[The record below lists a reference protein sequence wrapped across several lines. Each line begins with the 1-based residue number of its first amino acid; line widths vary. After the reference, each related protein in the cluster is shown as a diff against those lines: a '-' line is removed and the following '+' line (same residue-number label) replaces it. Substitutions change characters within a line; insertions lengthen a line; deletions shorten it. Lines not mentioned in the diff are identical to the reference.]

1 MSHGDH
7 DRVVMA
13 SRKPDGTP
21 DQTPDFEYIGDKDT
35 SIKAT
40 EKQLTEQRVSAAD
53 VEARG
58 VTASGEGEFVED
70 PSIAKVAK
78 AHEAA
83 AKDAAK
89 DAKAEVNARFASDE
103 SLKGKSNPASS
114 RETTTSSDAASRETT
129 EG

>member
-13 SRKPDGTP
+13 SRKPDGSP
-21 DQTPDFEYIGDKDT
+21 DQTPDFEYIGDKAV
-35 SIKAT
+35 SIAAT
-40 EKQLTEQRVSAAD
+40 EKQLTEQRISAAD

-58 VTASGEGEFVED
+58 VTSGGTEETKQD
-70 PSIAKVAK
+70 PSVAKVAK

-83 AKDAAK
+83 AKGAAK
-89 DAKAEVNARFASDE
+89 DAKSEVESRFASNE
-103 SLKGKSNPASS
+103 SLKGKSNPARS
-114 RETTTSSDAASRETT
+114 RETTTSTDAADRETT